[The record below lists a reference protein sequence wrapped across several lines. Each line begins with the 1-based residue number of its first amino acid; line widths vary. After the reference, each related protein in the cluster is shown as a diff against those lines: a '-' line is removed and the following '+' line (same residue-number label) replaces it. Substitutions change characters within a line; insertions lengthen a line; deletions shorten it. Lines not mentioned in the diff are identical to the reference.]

1 MAEEMKDV
9 TTPSEEP
16 ERTFT
21 QSELNAI
28 LGDRLAQ
35 ERKKYADYE
44 ELKGKAQ
51 KYDAAEEASKSE
63 LQKEQEKT
71 AALTKQL
78 EAFQKADNERKLK
91 DKISQET
98 GVPVS
103 VLRGETEDELRAQA
117 QEILRIYKPESPSY
131 PNVRDAGETI
141 KTKSANT
148 TTAQQFAEWFNKSLN
163 K

>member
-1 MAEEMKDV
+1 MAEEVKDV

-21 QSELNAI
+21 QSELNVI

-44 ELKGKAQ
+44 ELKGKAE

-63 LQKEQEKT
+63 LQKEQEKN
-71 AALTKQL
+71 ASLQKQL
-78 EAFQKADNERKLK
+78 EAFQRADTERKLK
-91 DKISQET
+91 EKVSQET

-103 VLRGETEDELRAQA
+103 VLRGATEEELRTQA
-117 QEILRIYKPESPSY
+117 EEILKIYKPETVSY
-131 PNVRDAGETI
+131 PNVRDGGETP
-141 KTKSANT
+141 KVKGA
-148 TTAQQFAEWFNKSLN
+148 TTAEQFAEWFNKSLTR
-163 K
+163 

>member
-1 MAEEMKDV
+1 MAEEVKDV

-44 ELKGKAQ
+44 ELKGKAE

-63 LQKEQEKT
+63 LQKEQEKS
-71 AALTKQL
+71 ASLQKQL
-78 EAFQKADNERKLK
+78 EAFQKAENERKLK
-91 DKISQET
+91 EKISQET
-98 GVPVS
+98 GVPIS
-103 VLRGETEDELRAQA
+103 VLRGETEEELKAQA
-117 QEILRIYKPESPSY
+117 QEILRIYMPENTSY
-131 PNVRDAGETI
+131 PIVRDGGETRTV
-141 KTKSANT
+141 KGAS
-148 TTAQQFAEWFNKSLN
+148 TAEQFAEWFNKSLN

>member
-44 ELKGKAQ
+44 ELKGKAE
-51 KYDAAEEASKSE
+51 KYDAAEEASKTE
-63 LQKEQEKT
+63 LQKEQEKN
-71 AALTKQL
+71 AALQKQL
-78 EAFQKADNERKLK
+78 EAFQKADTERKLK
-91 DKISQET
+91 EKISQET

-103 VLRGETEDELRAQA
+103 VLRGETEEELKAQA
-117 QEILRIYKPESPSY
+117 EEIIRIYKPDNSY
-131 PNVRDAGETI
+131 PNVRDSGETHKI
-141 KTKSANT
+141 KGGS
-148 TTAQQFAEWFNKSLN
+148 TAEQFADWLNKSL
-163 K
+163 KQ

>member
-1 MAEEMKDV
+1 MAEEVKDV
-9 TTPSEEP
+9 TTPSNEP

-44 ELKGKAQ
+44 ELKGKAE

-63 LQKEQEKT
+63 LQKEQEKN
-71 AALTKQL
+71 ASLQKQL
-78 EAFQKADNERKLK
+78 EAFQRADTERKLK
-91 DKISQET
+91 EKVSQET

-103 VLRGETEDELRAQA
+103 VLRGATEEELKAQA
-117 QEILRIYKPESPSY
+117 EEILKIYKPETVSY
-131 PNVRDAGETI
+131 PIVRDGGEPN
-141 KTKSANT
+141 KVKGA
-148 TTAQQFAEWFNKSLN
+148 TTAEQFAEWFNKSLTR
-163 K
+163 

>member
-1 MAEEMKDV
+1 MAEEVKDV

-44 ELKGKAQ
+44 ELKGKAE

-63 LQKEQEKT
+63 LQKEQEKN
-71 AALTKQL
+71 ASLQKQL
-78 EAFQKADNERKLK
+78 EAFQRADTERQLK
-91 DKISQET
+91 EKVSQET

-103 VLRGETEDELRAQA
+103 VLRGATEEDLRAQA
-117 QEILRIYKPESPSY
+117 EEILKIYKPETVSY
-131 PNVRDAGETI
+131 PNVRDGGETP
-141 KTKSANT
+141 KVKGA
-148 TTAQQFAEWFNKSLN
+148 TTAEQFAEWFNKSLTR
-163 K
+163 

>member
-1 MAEEMKDV
+1 MAEEVKDV
-9 TTPSEEP
+9 TATSEEP

-44 ELKGKAQ
+44 ELKGKAE

-63 LQKEQEKT
+63 LQKEQEKS
-71 AALTKQL
+71 ASLQKQL
-78 EAFQKADNERKLK
+78 EAFQRADNERKLK
-91 DKISQET
+91 EKISQET

-103 VLRGETEDELRAQA
+103 VLRGETEEDLRAQA
-117 QEILRIYKPESPSY
+117 EEILKIYKPEQTSY
-131 PNVRDAGETI
+131 PIVRDGGETPKV
-141 KTKSANT
+141 KTA
-148 TTAQQFAEWFNKSLN
+148 TTAEQFAEWFNKSLT